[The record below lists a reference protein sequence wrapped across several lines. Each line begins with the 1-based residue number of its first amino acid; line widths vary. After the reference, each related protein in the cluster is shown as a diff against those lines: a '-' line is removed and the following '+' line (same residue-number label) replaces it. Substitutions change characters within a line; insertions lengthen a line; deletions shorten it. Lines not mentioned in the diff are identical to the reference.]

1 MEHTVY
7 ARELLAID
15 EDILYRVKMMSE
27 GREWSLSIAQEN
39 MLVPQ
44 ERNIGDN

>member
-1 MEHTVY
+1 MREFVFLPDALRIRFHT
-7 ARELLAID
+7 ALCF
-15 EDILYRVKMMSE
+15 KMMSE